1 MLTALQVYKMAR
13 DYGSTATLAQATTA
27 LNSVD
32 RTPYEQEQ
40 QARYRIEVWDKQS
53 LINGISPEVIMER
66 VPEGGEVYMIYVDG
80 NLTFL
85 QPHDPD
91 QAGFA
96 AMDATVAAAKAQAQ
110 IDRMVELEVDRIVMD
125 ECLVQLL

>member
-1 MLTALQVYKMAR
+1 MLTALQVYKTAR
-13 DYGSTATLAQATTA
+13 DYGSAATLAQATAA

-32 RTPYEQEQ
+32 RKPYELEQ
-40 QARYRIEVWDKQS
+40 QARYRVEVWDKQS
-53 LINGISPEVIMER
+53 LINGVSPEVIMER
-66 VPEGGEVYMIYVDG
+66 VPAGGEVYMIYIDG

-96 AMDATVAAAKAQAQ
+96 AMDTAVATAKAQAQ
-110 IDRMVELEVDRIVMD
+110 VDRMVEVEVDRIVSD
-125 ECLVQLL
+125 ECLMQLL